1 MKIDA
6 TTGTGAPKNR
16 PSVLRRKLARRLAP
30 NGHQAI
36 AQALKTGGITHV
48 YSLPGNPVYATLA
61 ACVEIGLVV
70 VGCRSQSGALSAAMA
85 HNYQAG
91 RFCALA
97 LCSPAPGVTNSVTAL
112 SDAMSNQWPMV
123 LIAGVVE
130 PPEPGQKDQGTAP
143 LFQSFDGARA
153 AAPCC
158 KAVMQLQD
166 RAALT
171 ASIHLALEQARSRPR
186 GPVFVEVGLSV
197 LNARH
202 PDALPAPIPKLSPK
216 SLPKPLP
223 KPRGSAQWLSGS
235 HRPILILGEDLR
247 WGGAPTPDELCQ
259 FRALLEEL
267 DLPVL
272 ATDMGRGIL
281 PDGHRLSVFL
291 AKEEALQNC
300 DHVLLCGAD
309 LDWRFSARS
318 LLGPEVPIEPLPLEF
333 EDLLTQLAAA
343 SPEPR
348 RTEWVDCLARTHAQT
363 LVNLRQQAEA
373 DVEARQMNLLCEAL
387 ARWGPENAVT
397 IIDSG
402 LGLASGHNLWPV
414 HRPFSRMTPGQ
425 NGTIGLGIPFALG
438 AAMQQLQ
445 LPVEQRQWV
454 VALVG
459 DVGFGLSASE
469 LETAQRLG
477 TRLIVVVADNGG
489 INGPSFQNKWFPAQS
504 PDIVRYGATVDY
516 AQVAR
521 GWGARGVRVHSPEA
535 LQRALSQAL
544 SPAMLDDG
552 ATVISVSLADCFGKA
567 PADESGA

>member
-6 TTGTGAPKNR
+6 TTGTGAPKSR
-16 PSVLRRKLARRLAP
+16 PSVLRRKLAHRLAP

-70 VGCRSQSGALSAAMA
+70 VGCRSQSGALNAAMA

-112 SDAMSNQWPMV
+112 SDAKSNQWPMV

-130 PPEPGQKDQGTAP
+130 PPEPGQKDQENAP

-158 KAVMQLQD
+158 KAVVQLQD
-166 RAALT
+166 RAALA
-171 ASIHLALEQARSRPR
+171 ASIHLALEQARSRPH

-223 KPRGSAQWLSGS
+223 KPGGEAQWLSSS

-291 AKEEALQNC
+291 TKEEALQNC

-318 LLGPEVPIEPLPLEF
+318 LLGPEVPIEPLPLRF
-333 EDLLTQLAAA
+333 EDMLAQLVTA
-343 SPEPR
+343 SPEPGR
-348 RTEWVDCLARTHAQT
+348 RQWANGLAQAQARA
-363 LVNLRQQAEA
+363 LANLWQQADA
-373 DVEARQMNLLCEAL
+373 DHEARQMNLLCEAL

-438 AAMQQLQ
+438 AAIQQLQ
-445 LPVEQRQWV
+445 RPVEQRQWV

-489 INGPSFQNKWFPAQS
+489 INGPSFQDKWFPAQS
-504 PDIVRYGATVDY
+504 PDIVRYGASVDY

-535 LQRALSQAL
+535 LKQALSQAL

-552 ATVISVSLADCFGKA
+552 VTVISVSMADCFGKV